1 MPASLVKSFAKRQGV
16 PVKRAE
22 HLWDKAKELVQQE
35 YNLTEPDDNT
45 SKEERQ
51 KYYRLVTGILKKMLR
66 IKTEADL
73 YEALKE
79 GVPPALLLAAYAR
92 TEPVTDT
99 DAPFVS
105 LSERSG
111 DKISV
116 HWSKIDREI
125 SKLVGEVTRLT
136 GYSQKAKIKR
146 LRDLQNE
153 LRDAIA
159 PFRMM
164 V

>member
-16 PVKRAE
+16 SVSRAE
-22 HLWDKAKELVQQE
+22 HLWDKAKKLVQDE
-35 YNLTEPDDNT
+35 YDLSEPDENT
-45 SKEERQ
+45 PKKQRQ

-79 GVPPALLLAAYAR
+79 GVPPALLLAAYTR
-92 TEPVTDT
+92 TEPTCEAFTEPLD
-99 DAPFVS
+99 
-105 LSERSG
+105 ERSG
-111 DKISV
+111 DKV
-116 HWSKIDREI
+116 AKHWSEIDREI

-136 GYSQKAKIKR
+136 GYSQKAKINR
-146 LRDLQNE
+146 LTELQRE
-153 LRDAIA
+153 MRDAIA
-159 PFRMM
+159 PFKML